1 MTDNKKSEP
10 GIVYVGFIL
19 GIITAICLILVF
31 GTSYFTKD
39 AIANAK
45 HEAQNARYKNLLNG
59 IPYNNVPDE
68 ECYIVNDSNMSVL
81 VARNNNEITAFIVT
95 YDVSGGYSSPFKLI
109 AGVDNATSSLT
120 YIDVVEFNET
130 PGLGDKILR
139 SQGNFLD
146 TFIGK
151 NLKNSIF
158 EVKKYGG
165 DFDYFTG
172 ATVTPRAV
180 VRSTK
185 TMLEK
190 LAESDITKLPHCA
203 KQ

>member
-45 HEAQNARYKNLLNG
+45 HEAQNARYKNLLKG

-95 YDVSGGYSSPFKLI
+95 YEVLGGYSSPFKLI

-146 TFIGK
+146 SFIGK

-190 LAESDITKLPHCA
+190 LADSDLTKLQRCA